1 MNRVKY
7 LIPNSITA
15 SSMLMGLAS
24 IYLAAREDFV
34 MAAWLILWGVLLDKL
49 DGTMARL
56 LDACSEFGVQFDSFA
71 DFVVFGIA
79 PASLI
84 YFLLSGQAA
93 FQSEPS
99 TIAFFG
105 AVGFFVVAS
114 SVRLARFNIDT
125 RADGHDIFYG
135 VPTTFA
141 GATVASAFLTW
152 ERYSAADVPGWI
164 CLGGLILLGL
174 GMNCSLRLPKLKLRG
189 NPLRKAFVL
198 VNIIA
203 VYTLAALRMAPEY
216 LFCVCAAY
224 LISGVVWGMFY
235 THDNGDEQEESAVV
249 EHA

>member
-84 YFLLSGQAA
+84 YFLMANWSTRDHGPTPMPLSA
-93 FQSEPS
+93 PK
-99 TIAFFG
+99 TCR
-105 AVGFFVVAS
+105 
-114 SVRLARFNIDT
+114 SVRKLT
-125 RADGHDIFYG
+125 RIRPPTDIHSR
-135 VPTTFA
+135 VIWT
-141 GATVASAFLTW
+141 
-152 ERYSAADVPGWI
+152 RYV
-164 CLGGLILLGL
+164 
-174 GMNCSLRLPKLKLRG
+174 
-189 NPLRKAFVL
+189 
-198 VNIIA
+198 
-203 VYTLAALRMAPEY
+203 
-216 LFCVCAAY
+216 
-224 LISGVVWGMFY
+224 
-235 THDNGDEQEESAVV
+235 
-249 EHA
+249 